1 MMNRLLVYGAIF
13 KICARMSNENA
24 GALRGYLPSMID
36 GKKKNTGMVVL
47 DSIVAWGV
55 MIDVLVIRVTA
66 PATKMMLCK
75 KIHFHTFHGLV
86 FCGWKKLPGNRNVQ
100 WIF

>member
-1 MMNRLLVYGAIF
+1 MNRSAVHGAVF
-13 KICARMSNENA
+13 EVRARMSNEDA
-24 GALRGYLPSMID
+24 GPLCDYLFSMID
-36 GKKKNTGMVVL
+36 GKEKFTGMVVL
-47 DSIVAWGV
+47 NSIIARGV

-75 KIHFHTFHGLV
+75 KIHFHTSHGLV